1 MSATYYFHAA
11 AGGARRVSRVFSR
24 AAYGR
29 IAGLFVSPYAEQN
42 AALREVQA
50 LLDPLLQAED
60 TLDAT
65 AVFSGFKS
73 RLSRDGHYILQL
85 DRKRSLD
92 ITYRDAQYCVTG
104 LGEDPLFFASA
115 NEVAEALTPA
125 LRAAIEKHGA
135 QLMKRAKPIVIG
147 APTLAACVAA
157 AAIGYAI
164 YASSEGPTP
173 EKPAIGMAYERR

>member
-11 AGGARRVSRVFSR
+11 AGGVRRVSWAFSQ
-24 AAYGR
+24 AAYAR
-29 IAGLFVSPYAEQN
+29 IAGLFVSPYAEQTD
-42 AALREVQA
+42 ALREVQT

-73 RLSRDGHYILQL
+73 RLSRDGRYVLQL
-85 DRKRSLD
+85 DRMRNLE
-92 ITYRDAQYCVTG
+92 ITYSDGQYCVTG

-147 APTLAACVAA
+147 APMLAACVAA
-157 AAIGYAI
+157 AAIGYVI
-164 YASSEGPTP
+164 YASSENPP
-173 EKPAIGMAYERR
+173 QSIQPSDWPANNR